1 MTGNKK
7 SHWEEVHGNKKL
19 DEVSWWQ
26 PEPTRSLRLIEASGV
41 THGDPIIDVGA
52 GASTLVDHLLAAGYR
67 DLTVMDLSGSALGMV
82 RERMEERARHIKFV
96 EADLTTWSPQEDYAL
111 WHDRAAF
118 HFLTDPNDR
127 EAYLATLTGALR
139 PGGQAIIAT
148 FGPDGPE
155 RCSGLDVERY
165 SAASLWAELGDTWEL
180 LESVDDLHRTPGGAE
195 QAFVY
200 CRFRRTNL

>member
-1 MTGNKK
+1 MTRSRKL
-7 SHWEEVHGNKKL
+7 HWEGVHEAKEP
-19 DEVSWWQ
+19 DQVSWWQ
-26 PEPTRSLRLIEASGV
+26 PRPTRSLRLVEASGV

-52 GASTLVDHLLAAGYR
+52 GASTLVDHLLAAGYH
-67 DLTVMDLSGSALGMV
+67 DITLLDLSGAALRTV
-82 RERMEERARHIKFV
+82 RDRLEEQARHIEFV
-96 EADLTTWSPQEDYAL
+96 EADLTAWSAQEDYAL
-111 WHDRAAF
+111 WHDRAVF

-127 EAYLATLTGALR
+127 ESYRATLAGALR

-165 SAASLWAELGDTWEL
+165 SAASLSAELGDSFEL
-180 LESVDDLHRTPGGAE
+180 LESVEDIHRTPVGAE
-195 QAFVY
+195 QAFVF